1 MIDNYEIITYMTI
14 FLILVYIGKSVN
26 YTKNGIIATI
36 IAAIVIFSL
45 IYFKTPNKKIRNEKY
60 PIIEKNLKLK
70 QYPFLSIEPKF
81 IKIFNYL
88 LGYNKENHTTIL
100 RIVKLS
106 NSFFK
111 KYYTIY
117 NHYSKRDYRKI
128 ENAIII
134 KKKILNELSSLIVS
148 SPTNDEYETR
158 IINSIKKTHSIL
170 NSYVN
175 KMVTIHNNFWNNNE
189 IDNNYSPIFLEKG
202 PYPNDI
208 ETEYYSP
215 NFNLY

>member
-36 IAAIVIFSL
+36 IAAIVVFSL

-70 QYPFLSIEPKF
+70 HYPFLSIEPKF

-100 RIVKLS
+100 RIVKLT

-128 ENAIII
+128 ENAIEVVEEDKELPLIENKESTKEKLNKQKSDS
-134 KKKILNELSSLIVS
+134 KKLLA
-148 SPTNDEYETR
+148 R
-158 IINSIKKTHSIL
+158 AKKVGLKPLGKGRHTKTKRKEWL
-170 NSYVN
+170 L
-175 KMVTIHNNFWNNNE
+175 E
-189 IDNNYSPIFLEKG
+189 LEKLEAD
-202 PYPNDI
+202 N
-208 ETEYYSP
+208 S
-215 NFNLY
+215 